1 MRKRFWIEAGLAVV
15 SGFLLLLTL
24 VNSEW
29 IEASF
34 RVDPD
39 GGNGSLE
46 WLIVAALL
54 ATTVAFGVGFVSSHP
69 FKIALTTTRAWRP
82 LLIPRSQVRS
92 LPGPPDWQG
101 LPAWA
106 HWQPT
111 RCA

>member
-54 ATTVAFGVGFVSSHP
+54 ATTVAFGLL
-69 FKIALTTTRAWRP
+69 ARAER
-82 LLIPRSQVRS
+82 RST
-92 LPGPPDWQG
+92 QG
-101 LPAWA
+101 SGEAPIVEL
-106 HWQPT
+106 
-111 RCA
+111 